1 MVIAIIAILIALLL
15 PAVQQAREAARR
27 TQCKNNLKQIGLAL
41 HNFHDT
47 HQYFP
52 PATGWPQGATGDAEE
67 RSGPTWMTYLLPYM
81 DLGSLANELTQY
93 TLPGQKGTAANQERQ
108 LAEFYMTT
116 PGDVSTIDPT
126 VTLIA
131 GKQIP
136 SYRCPSALNT
146 DVTAWGFAT
155 ASYAGSYSVGDG
167 WGFFSLEGVTRRLGD
182 VTDGLSYTIAVG
194 EAGAYRPGSGYSPTH
209 VQQPA
214 WFASPT
220 GYVWSAMRH
229 VDYYRLRGPNGPR
242 DDAMTSGHPGGV
254 HVLAGDGA
262 VHFMDNGMNLLVYTS
277 LGTIRP
283 FVNTTLNATSSDANW
298 QYAAANWAPGL
309 WKPNATTSS
318 NWDEIQSS
326 WDE

>member
-1 MVIAIIAILIALLL
+1 MRGLRDKDELFAEIADDGSVMVEKHFVGRLRGFEFSPDANAEGIHGK
-15 PAVQQAREAARR
+15 AARNAAAHVL
-27 TQCKNNLKQIGLAL
+27 TKELAMRARRVASAKSDAFKL
-41 HNFHDT
+41 T
-47 HQYFP
+47 R
-52 PATGWPQGATGDAEE
+52 QGRVLWRDEE
-67 RSGPTWMTYLLPYM
+67 IARV
-81 DLGSLANELTQY
+81 D
-93 TLPGQKGTAANQERQ
+93 GTENVLR
-108 LAEFYMTT
+108 
-116 PGDVSTIDPT
+116 PT